1 MPTIST
7 VGSQTYFMWGH
18 VWYYSGMNHQLN
30 SNTHKT
36 IPLIRCGTGPGAFHH
51 TCLESQRE
59 KEKMEQKECQKPF
72 RMELKAM
79 CFYAFLVLFV
89 GCDCR
94 LLLVWV
100 FRSFGGRNERH
111 IHTTTWEHGKKHPQW
126 LHHLHDQISPFLHF
140 QVSAVQI
147 LGPLAFCA
155 MYHL

>member
-1 MPTIST
+1 MPEAI
-7 VGSQTYFMWGH
+7 QD
-18 VWYYSGMNHQLN
+18 
-30 SNTHKT
+30 
-36 IPLIRCGTGPGAFHH
+36 GAQGYV
-51 TCLESQRE
+51 L
-59 KEKMEQKECQKPF
+59 
-72 RMELKAM
+72 L
-79 CFYAFLVLFV
+79 CFSSAVC

-94 LLLVWV
+94 LMLVWV

-147 LGPLAFCA
+147 LGATAFCA